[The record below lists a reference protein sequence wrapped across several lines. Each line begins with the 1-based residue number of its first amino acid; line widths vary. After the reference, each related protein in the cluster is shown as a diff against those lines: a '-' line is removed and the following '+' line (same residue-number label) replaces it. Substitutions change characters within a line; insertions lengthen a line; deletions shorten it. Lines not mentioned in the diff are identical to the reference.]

1 METLCA
7 CSQMKNS
14 KQKNV
19 LDWGKEANESKEER
33 KDPFLCRKE
42 NKSSLPELSVL
53 WFVVVTCPC
62 ICCLY
67 FSCRGLFLCLR
78 LLCPFK
84 CLSSIRQR
92 DRNRVVMRRPGN
104 PDQLSLTLAGP
115 VVPSVCGFM
124 GALGRYSPGVAEVVD
139 ESFRV
144 RDGILEK
151 WLGELEKKTHG
162 KGWWTEKE
170 SCKEEV
176 KKKSCRVNCT
186 AGLTNWRATLAATS
200 YCCFNFLVA
209 VFSTFRKTDIFP
221 FQQCSRLIHF
231 VPSNIVMDTANQT
244 YLQKKTLTDNHGL
257 KGIKKAMCQKQP
269 FRLIRFQLTKHKPCF
284 ESLDI

>member
-176 KKKSCRVNCT
+176 KKNLAGWIALPGLQTEGQPWQPLHT
-186 AGLTNWRATLAATS
+186 AVLISWSRSSLHLGKRTFFRFNSVQGWYILCPATS
-200 YCCFNFLVA
+200 
-209 VFSTFRKTDIFP
+209 SW
-221 FQQCSRLIHF
+221 
-231 VPSNIVMDTANQT
+231 
-244 YLQKKTLTDNHGL
+244 TL
-257 KGIKKAMCQKQP
+257 
-269 FRLIRFQLTKHKPCF
+269 LTKHTCRKRP
-284 ESLDI
+284 LQITMA